1 MSDPAVMG
9 SPYAAQPRYDAVHS
23 QQAEERITLLVTTVD
38 IGEGRAGRIEVCLGD
53 DSIDVATAF
62 CARHGL
68 PEAIVL
74 PLAQHL
80 EENLAENEAAAA
92 EAAGTPDSGRY
103 AVQSGVQVGAQ
114 VGRGTAE
121 YPALQIP
128 CMQCWLLMCICCML
142 SLCLG
147 TLRLAQPPPLEP
159 NRRR

>member
-1 MSDPAVMG
+1 MSDPAVMGLAVMG
-9 SPYAAQPRYDAVHS
+9 SPYAAQPGYDVVHS

-53 DSIDVATAF
+53 DPIDVATAF

-92 EAAGTPDSGRY
+92 EAAGTPNSGRY
-103 AVQSGVQVGAQ
+103 AVQSGVQAGAQ
-114 VGRGTAE
+114 VGRGIAE
-121 YPALQIP
+121 YPAL
-128 CMQCWLLMCICCML
+128 
-142 SLCLG
+142 
-147 TLRLAQPPPLEP
+147 
-159 NRRR
+159 